1 MVKIVDTRNC
11 LATVDGIDQAQ
22 VPRRYNGILGQQ
34 LDRSL
39 LPDTS
44 DATTLSRIGFV
55 VPIKEIRS
63 LTVFFRTGA
72 TLTGT
77 AGRAFFC
84 SWA

>member
-39 LPDTS
+39 LPDTER
-44 DATTLSRIGFV
+44 DRCGHAALY
-55 VPIKEIRS
+55 PEII
-63 LTVFFRTGA
+63 V
-72 TLTGT
+72 
-77 AGRAFFC
+77 
-84 SWA
+84 